1 MKMNL
6 ILEMQVKFSETG
18 QIENIEEVLE
28 TVRLFHE
35 SKVITDGRYLRIY
48 QALTDPL
55 FYSKFKNEEQHN
67 V

>member
-35 SKVITDGRYLRIY
+35 SKVITDERYLRIY
-48 QALTDPL
+48 QALTDPM
-55 FYSKFKNEEQHN
+55 FYSKFKN
-67 V
+67 